1 MTALNAQQP
10 GGGDIHARDRAFM
23 VARHLEARGIADPY
37 VLAAMG
43 EVPREAFVSGP
54 LTEFAYEDSALP
66 IEAGQTIS
74 QPYIVARMIEL
85 AELRPEDKVLEVG
98 AGSGYAAAVMGRIAG
113 HVYAIE
119 RHEELA
125 TQARAREEKLGY
137 DHVKIICADGTKGW
151 PDEAPFDAI
160 IVSAG
165 GPKVPEA
172 LKRQLALGGRLVIP
186 VGRDVH
192 QTLLLVRR
200 TGQDSF
206 EQEDHGAV
214 TFVPLIGEEGWGGPE
229 RAKAETNIDSET
241 SGFANGLLIPSQRA
255 KVARTN
261 LSHLIA
267 DAAEPFGD
275 VDELASLAERF
286 AHKRVVLLGEATHG
300 TAQFYEARARITE
313 MLVKNHGF
321 NIVAVEADW
330 PDAAVYDSFVR
341 GFPRPEVPRAAFSRF
356 PTWMWRNG
364 QVGEFLT
371 RLKAINETIADPSRR
386 AGFYGLDVYSLA
398 TSIEAV
404 LGYLDRIDP
413 EAGRVARHRYG
424 CLAPFRAEPARYG
437 HMALSHGFAV
447 CEKPVTDALVDLLK
461 NRLGYLA
468 HDGDAFFNAEQNAR
482 IVAAAEQ
489 YYRIMYYGD
498 AQSWNL
504 RDQHMF
510 DTLERILA
518 YVAQVSDGD
527 SKAVVWAH
535 NSHIG
540 NAEYTEMGQ
549 VRGEHNIGQLARA
562 RFGDDCA
569 LIGFGTDR
577 GTVAAA
583 SNWDEPMEI
592 KRVRPAR
599 NDSYEGRS
607 RDAGIKAFFLETGP
621 DQRDSVREALAE
633 PLLERAIGV
642 IYRPETEL
650 LSHYFQAELSKQFD
664 AWIWFTETDAVAA
677 RPVAHPHGP
686 DETYPFGL

>member
-1 MTALNAQQP
+1 MTAINAQAP
-10 GGGDIHARDRAFM
+10 GGDDVHARDRAFM
-23 VARHLEARGIADPY
+23 VARHLEARGIADPH

-43 EVPREAFVSGP
+43 EVPREAFVTGP

-85 AELRPEDKVLEVG
+85 AELRPGNTVLEVG
-98 AGSGYAAAVMGRIAG
+98 AGSGYAAAVMSRIAG

-119 RHEELA
+119 RHADLA
-125 TQARAREEKLGY
+125 TQARAREETLGY
-137 DHVKIICADGTKGW
+137 DNVEIVCADGTKGW
-151 PDEAPFDAI
+151 PGQAPFDAI

-172 LKRQLALGGRLVIP
+172 LKRQLAIGGRLVIP

-192 QTLLLVRR
+192 QTLLRVRR
-200 TGQDSF
+200 TGEDSF
-206 EQEDHGAV
+206 EQEDHGGV

-229 RAKAETNIDSET
+229 TAKAETNIDSET
-241 SGFANGLLIPSQRA
+241 SGFANGLLVPSQRA
-255 KVARTN
+255 KVVRTN

-275 VDELASLAERF
+275 LDALAALAERF
-286 AHKRVVLLGEATHG
+286 ADRRVVLLGEATHG
-300 TAQFYEARARITE
+300 TAQFYDARARITE

-341 GFPRPEVPRAAFSRF
+341 GYPRPEVPRAAFSRF

-371 RLKAINETIADPSRR
+371 RLKAVNASIADPAKR
-386 AGFYGLDVYSLA
+386 AGFYGLDVYSLS
-398 TSIEAV
+398 TSIEEV
-404 LGYLDRIDP
+404 LTYLDKVDP
-413 EAGRVARHRYG
+413 EAARIARHRYG

-468 HDGDAFFNAEQNAR
+468 RDGDAFFNAEQNAR

-518 YVAQVSDGD
+518 HVARNSAG

-535 NSHIG
+535 NSHVG

-549 VRGEHNIGQLARA
+549 VRGEYNIGQLARA

-599 NDSYEGRS
+599 PDSYEGRS
-607 RDAGIKAFFLETGP
+607 RDAGIDAFFLETGP
-621 DQRDSVREALAE
+621 GQKDSVREVLAE

-664 AWIWFTETDAVAA
+664 AWIWFSETDAVAA
-677 RPVAHPHGP
+677 RAEAHPHGP